1 MLINKRCHICL
12 CDFKLSKKNKLCCD
26 SFICKECIQ
35 ELFNNNY
42 DKCPICKESLNTKE
56 NINHCNFNCNFNFNF
71 NLSNIRVQ
79 LNILFA
85 IIFYLFLIYFTGYFL
100 TKNSDILL
108 NLLFGLLFYTCL
120 SIIIS
125 CVCIMF

>member
-1 MLINKRCHICL
+1 MILNYQ
-12 CDFKLSKKNKLCCD
+12 KKNKLCCD

-56 NINHCNFNCNFNFNF
+56 NINHCNFNCN
-71 NLSNIRVQ
+71 LSDIRGK

-120 SIIIS
+120 SIIIL